1 MSKKDIMKKSFKEEN
16 ISKHF
21 LKYFIPMFTI
31 ITIVVFGYFFIDYGR
46 EKYAIQNTEKYD
58 MQLKKQSLEGN
69 FKQVVSDL
77 MYLSEKEILMKNL
90 DNSTEEEKN
99 ILQEEFKVFAKRKG
113 LYDQIRFVDT
123 SGMEIVR
130 VNYNKGTPQAVDKSE
145 LQLKA
150 DRYYV
155 LEALPLQKGEV
166 YVSPFDLNKE
176 HGEIE
181 KPIKPMIRFCTPVF
195 DKDGEKRGIIIL
207 NYLGEKLLDDF
218 NKDSGAFGEVLLLNA
233 EGFYLKGLKEEDQ
246 WGFMYKNDRSFG
258 NDFSEAWKIV
268 SKEEEGQFYSDNE
281 LFTFTTIYPKI
292 EAFKVSTETGELKN
306 TNSQQNK
313 KQNWKILLYT
323 SKKVLS
329 GIRNDL
335 LKTAI
340 VIYLILII
348 ASLGISWLFCKMYL
362 QRKKAEKSLKDSKDI
377 TLILI
382 KDLSAISSEVM
393 QFAKELSNDTFDI
406 KNSNGVIVNS
416 VHEIANRSE
425 ENIERTESSVTTI
438 EEMSKGIQQI
448 AETSLNVTELA
459 IDSNEKANEGNRA
472 IDNTINQMNSI
483 SKSVENA
490 ASKVKLLDEN
500 SKKIGEIVKLIEAI
514 SSQTNLLA
522 LNAAIESARAGEH
535 GKGFSVVADEVRQLA
550 ERSTQ
555 SAALISNLISETQ
568 REIELAVDT
577 MDVVT
582 KEVIEGIGI
591 ADDARNSFSQI
602 LVRINDVAGKVEE
615 VSAATQEASAGTHEI
630 LASIQHISHIAK
642 DNADI
647 TENVVEDS
655 KKQLNS
661 MENVSN
667 MAYCLEQMSQ
677 KLQNIVTKVED
688 EAEKLTRKL

>member
-1 MSKKDIMKKSFKEEN
+1 
-16 ISKHF
+16 
-21 LKYFIPMFTI
+21 
-31 ITIVVFGYFFIDYGR
+31 
-46 EKYAIQNTEKYD
+46 
-58 MQLKKQSLEGN
+58 
-69 FKQVVSDL
+69 
-77 MYLSEKEILMKNL
+77 
-90 DNSTEEEKN
+90 
-99 ILQEEFKVFAKRKG
+99 
-113 LYDQIRFVDT
+113 
-123 SGMEIVR
+123 
-130 VNYNKGTPQAVDKSE
+130 
-145 LQLKA
+145 
-150 DRYYV
+150 
-155 LEALPLQKGEV
+155 
-166 YVSPFDLNKE
+166 
-176 HGEIE
+176 
-181 KPIKPMIRFCTPVF
+181 
-195 DKDGEKRGIIIL
+195 
-207 NYLGEKLLDDF
+207 
-218 NKDSGAFGEVLLLNA
+218 
-233 EGFYLKGLKEEDQ
+233 
-246 WGFMYKNDRSFG
+246 
-258 NDFSEAWKIV
+258 
-268 SKEEEGQFYSDNE
+268 
-281 LFTFTTIYPKI
+281 
-292 EAFKVSTETGELKN
+292 
-306 TNSQQNK
+306 
-313 KQNWKILLYT
+313 
-323 SKKVLS
+323 
-329 GIRNDL
+329 
-335 LKTAI
+335 
-340 VIYLILII
+340 
-348 ASLGISWLFCKMYL
+348 MYL